1 MRLEPATKRT
11 AAYGDAPPYVIGVMD
26 QFEVASAEGNRPRR
40 RTSQNGARPMP
51 AAPRLRP
58 YQVEAQQ
65 AILEHRARG
74 IRSQIVS
81 LATGLGKCVD
91 PQTWIWSNGLRRFE
105 DAWGSD
111 RIAGPHKT
119 DAVVAWYDDGVN
131 PGRRVMTKAGLHID
145 GTLAHRLW
153 IRRDDGFEGWCR
165 MEDIVIGDYV
175 AIGRG
180 RADFGTRAVPV
191 HQAYLLGLAIA
202 DGCIVKTGPN
212 AHRLQIDGS
221 PEILAR
227 VASTMD
233 YRREKADG
241 HGSVTITQ
249 KSVDRAYAIVQ
260 AKRLKEYV
268 ETSFGVRW
276 TYSPERV
283 VPDAIL
289 HGDRDSVRAFL
300 RGYFDGD
307 GVSNPIVACNTS
319 SRILAEQ
326 IQQLLLGL
334 GVFCGIRTRTSTR
347 GLPSHMVLVYDVEAF
362 ELEVGFT
369 RLGRVKDRYY
379 DNTLAQKRNPNYD
392 VVPGV
397 GALVRELAR
406 QIPSKYR
413 SDDFRTMSAYYDRT
427 GWRRPSYHLLRRWL
441 VSAPDCPAA
450 DEIRRI
456 VDEHRAWTPVT
467 GIEPSTIRRID
478 AQVEDSH
485 AFIGNG
491 IVNHN
496 TVVLATLPKL
506 LSLRPGD
513 VTLVVAHRDELIEQ
527 TVEKMRVEN
536 PDAKVGVEKAERKAP
551 EDSNIIVATVQTL
564 SEKRL
569 EAFVARFHRRIS
581 LFIIDEA
588 HHAAAPSYRAIV
600 DAILAQRPE
609 AMVLGFTATP
619 NRGDGVRLVDVFEKI
634 VYSMDARKAI
644 DAGYLVPVKSYAVA
658 TTTNLDDIASRGG
671 DFVIGQLAAAVNT
684 VDRNARIVAAYKQH
698 TPGMKALVFTASV
711 EHARDVAEEFVAQ
724 GVNAEWA
731 SGETPKDEREKI
743 VRDFRNGDLDVLVN
757 CGLYLE
763 GFDVPSVQVIL
774 NARPTKST
782 TLYTQITGR
791 ALRPVD
797 EIANLLSSTESALM
811 RRELVE
817 KSTKPAALIIDFVD
831 QAQRHQLVTLPS
843 LYGLPPQID
852 AQGRMTAQVAEKFE
866 ELLRRDPKRAAKVR
880 SAEEIETALLEID
893 GFAAPKE
900 IKPTWAPLDPD
911 HWRMILPPQRIAWDK
926 SGRPIPNFGQQWDQW
941 VTEARRIAPHEDADR
956 FASRMLNVNPKTV
969 KFDSPRIDVELD
981 GDEYLTLYTTDDVPN
996 RVIDRNKSLP
1006 GALGNAY
1013 ERVKEIL
1020 SGYMQIGGPPP
1031 PRPKGPGTNGH
1042 GNTNGH
1048 RPPNGAPPHD
1058 NGAPRR
1064 KRDRR
1069 ARAQRRKP

>member
-1 MRLEPATKRT
+1 MRLDPAISSHRT
-11 AAYGDAPPYVIGVMD
+11 RGDAPPYVIGLMAINEAAV
-26 QFEVASAEGNRPRR
+26 AEGNQPRR
-40 RTSQNGARPMP
+40 RTDPNGARHTP
-51 AAPRLRP
+51 AAPKLRP

-91 PQTWIWSNGLRRFE
+91 PQTWVWSNGLRRFE

-111 RIAGPHKT
+111 RIAGPHTT
-119 DAVVAWYDDGVN
+119 DAVVAWYDDGVRD
-131 PGRRVMTKAGLHID
+131 GRRVTTEAGLHID
-145 GTLAHRLW
+145 GTLAHRIW
-153 IRRDDGFEGWCR
+153 IRRDDGFEGWCTL
-165 MEDIVIGDYV
+165 EDIRVGDFV

-180 RADFGTRAVPV
+180 HADFGKAQIPV
-191 HQAYLLGLAIA
+191 HQAYTLGLAIA
-202 DGCIVKTGPN
+202 DGCMVRTGPQT
-212 AHRLQIDGS
+212 HRLQIDGS
-221 PEILAR
+221 PEL
-227 VASTMD
+227 VASVSGVME
-233 YRREKADG
+233 YWREKSGGYRNGA
-241 HGSVTITQ
+241 VRVTQ
-249 KSVDRAYAIVQ
+249 KSPDHAYAIVQ
-260 AKRLKEYV
+260 SKGLKEYI
-268 ETSFGVRW
+268 ESTFGVRW

-289 HGDRDSVRAFL
+289 CGDRDSVQAFL

-307 GVSNPIVACNTS
+307 GTANPIVACNTA
-319 SRILAEQ
+319 SRTLAEQ

-334 GVFCGIRTRTSTR
+334 GIFCGLRTRTSTA
-347 GLPSHMVLVYDVEAF
+347 GLPSHMVCVYDIDAF
-362 ELEVGFT
+362 EREVGFT
-369 RLGRVKDRYY
+369 RVGRAKDRYF
-379 DNTLAQKRNPNYD
+379 DAALAKRRNPNLD

-397 GALVRELAR
+397 GALVRELAA
-406 QIPSKYR
+406 QIPAKYR
-413 SDDFRTMSAYYDRT
+413 SADFRTMSAYYDRT

-441 VSAPDCPAA
+441 AAAPDCAA
-450 DEIRRI
+450 ATELRR
-456 VDEHRAWTPVT
+456 VVEEHRAWTPVT
-467 GIEPSTIRRID
+467 SIESSTIRRID
-478 AQVEDSH
+478 AQVEESH

-491 IVNHN
+491 LINHN
-496 TVVLATLPKL
+496 TVVLATLPKV

-527 TVEKMRVEN
+527 TVEKMRAEN
-536 PDAKVGVEKAERKAP
+536 PEANIGVEKAERRAP
-551 EDSNIIVATVQTL
+551 EDSNIVVATVQTL

-569 EAFVARFHRRIS
+569 ESFVQRFHRRIS

-644 DAGYLVPVKSYAVA
+644 DSGYLVPVKSYAVA
-658 TTTNLDDIASRGG
+658 TSTNLDDIASRGG

-698 TPGMKALVFTASV
+698 TPGLKALVFTASV
-711 EHARDVAEEFVAQ
+711 EHARDVAEEFVAN
-724 GVNAEWA
+724 GVRAEWA

-743 VRDFRNGDLDVLVN
+743 VRDFRGGECDVLVN

-797 EIANLLSSTESALM
+797 EIANLLSSTDSALM
-811 RRELVE
+811 RRELIE
-817 KSTKPAALIIDFVD
+817 KSLKPAALIIDFVD

-880 SAEEIETALLEID
+880 TAEEIETALIEID
-893 GFAAPKE
+893 GFAQPKE

-926 SGRPIPNFGQQWDQW
+926 SGRPIPNFGQAWDQW
-941 VTEARRIAPHEDADR
+941 VTEARRIAPHEDAER
-956 FASRMLNVNPKTV
+956 FATRMLNVNPKTV
-969 KFDSPRIDVELD
+969 KFDQPRIDVKLD
-981 GDEYLTLYTTDDVPN
+981 GEEYLTLYTTDEIPD

-1020 SGYMQIGGPPP
+1020 SGYTQIGGPPP
-1031 PRPKGPGTNGH
+1031 RPPKNGKMGGTNGH
-1042 GNTNGH
+1042 TNGH
-1048 RPPNGAPPHD
+1048 RAANGNGTPPHT
-1058 NGAPRR
+1058 GQQRR
-1064 KRDRR
+1064 KRRR
-1069 ARAQRRKP
+1069 VGR

>member
-1 MRLEPATKRT
+1 MRLDPATPL
-11 AAYGDAPPYVIGVMD
+11 APLSYGGAPPYVIGVME
-26 QFEVASAEGNRPRR
+26 QFEATAAEGNQPRR
-40 RTSQNGARPMP
+40 RTNQNGARPTP

-91 PQTWIWSNGLRRFE
+91 PQTWVWSNGLRRFE
-105 DAWGSD
+105 DAWGSE
-111 RIAGPHKT
+111 RIAGPHQT
-119 DAVVAWYDDGVN
+119 DRVVAWYDDGVN
-131 PGRRVMTKAGLHID
+131 PGRRVMTHAGLHID
-145 GTLAHRLW
+145 GTMAHRLW

-165 MEDIVIGDYV
+165 MEDIVVGDYI

-180 RADFGTRAVPV
+180 RADFGTERVPV
-191 HQAYLLGLAIA
+191 YQAYLLGLAIA

-221 PEILAR
+221 PEILSR
-227 VASTMD
+227 VASTMN
-233 YRREKADG
+233 YWREKAG
-241 HGSVTITQ
+241 GQRHGSVTITQ
-249 KSVDRAYAIVQ
+249 KSVDHAYAIVQ
-260 AKRLKEYV
+260 AKRLKEYI

-283 VPDAIL
+283 VPESIL
-289 HGDRDSVRAFL
+289 QGDRDSVRAFL

-307 GVSNPIVACNTS
+307 GVANPIVACNTS

-347 GLPSHMVLVYDVEAF
+347 GLPSHMVCVYDIEAF
-362 ELEVGFT
+362 EIQVGFT
-369 RLGRVKDRYY
+369 RLGRVKDRFY
-379 DNTLAQKRNPNYD
+379 DNALTQKRNPNHD
-392 VVPGV
+392 VVPGA
-397 GALVRELAR
+397 GALIRELAQ
-406 QIPSKYR
+406 QIPSKHR
-413 SDDFRTMSAYYDRT
+413 SDEFRTMSAYYDRT

-441 VSAPDCPAA
+441 AAAPNCSAA
-450 DEIRRI
+450 DELRRI

-467 GIEPSTIRRID
+467 EITPSTIRRID

-491 IVNHN
+491 LVNHN

-513 VTLVVAHRDELIEQ
+513 ITLVVAHRDELIEQ
-527 TVEKMRVEN
+527 TVEKMQVEN
-536 PDAKVGVEKAERKAP
+536 PDAKIGVEKAERKAP
-551 EDSNIIVATVQTL
+551 DDSNIIVATVQTL

-569 EAFVARFHRRIS
+569 ESFVQRFHRRIS

-600 DAILAQRPE
+600 DAILSQRPE

-711 EHARDVAEEFVAQ
+711 EHARDIAEEFVAK
-724 GVNAEWA
+724 GVKAEWA
-731 SGETPKDEREKI
+731 AGETPKDEREKI
-743 VRDFRNGDLDVLVN
+743 VRDFRNGDIDVLAN

-797 EIANLLSSTESALM
+797 DIANQLSSTESALM
-811 RRELVE
+811 RRELIE
-817 KSTKPAALIIDFVD
+817 KSVKPAALIIDFVD

-852 AQGRMTAQVAEKFE
+852 AQGPHDRASRGKIRRAIAPRSQTRRQGSHG
-866 ELLRRDPKRAAKVR
+866 RRDRDRAA
-880 SAEEIETALLEID
+880 
-893 GFAAPKE
+893 
-900 IKPTWAPLDPD
+900 
-911 HWRMILPPQRIAWDK
+911 
-926 SGRPIPNFGQQWDQW
+926 
-941 VTEARRIAPHEDADR
+941 
-956 FASRMLNVNPKTV
+956 
-969 KFDSPRIDVELD
+969 
-981 GDEYLTLYTTDDVPN
+981 
-996 RVIDRNKSLP
+996 
-1006 GALGNAY
+1006 
-1013 ERVKEIL
+1013 
-1020 SGYMQIGGPPP
+1020 
-1031 PRPKGPGTNGH
+1031 
-1042 GNTNGH
+1042 
-1048 RPPNGAPPHD
+1048 
-1058 NGAPRR
+1058 
-1064 KRDRR
+1064 RDRR
-1069 ARAQRRKP
+1069 LRCAEGNQADVGAARSRSLAHDPPAATHRMGQVRPADSELRSAMG

>member
-1 MRLEPATKRT
+1 
-11 AAYGDAPPYVIGVMD
+11 MD
-26 QFEVASAEGNRPRR
+26 QFEAIAAEGNQPRR
-40 RTSQNGARPMP
+40 RTNQNGARPMP

-91 PQTWIWSNGLRRFE
+91 PQTWVWSNGLKRFE

-119 DAVVAWYDDGVN
+119 DEVVAWYDDGVN
-131 PGRRVMTKAGLHID
+131 PGSRVTTHAGLHID

-165 MEDIVIGDYV
+165 MEDIVVGDYI

-180 RADFGTRAVPV
+180 HADFGPKQVPV
-191 HQAYLLGLAIA
+191 HEAYRLGLSLE
-202 DGCIVKTGPN
+202 D
-212 AHRLQIDGS
+212 D
-221 PEILAR
+221 
-227 VASTMD
+227 VASMSS
-233 YRREKADG
+233 RA
-241 HGSVTITQ
+241 GSRDRHNHQTGGTTITYE
-249 KSVDRAYAIVQ
+249 SVDAN
-260 AKRLKEYV
+260 
-268 ETSFGVRW
+268 
-276 TYSPERV
+276 
-283 VPDAIL
+283 VPDVIL
-289 HGDRDSVRAFL
+289 HGTRKSVQTFL
-300 RGYFDGD
+300 RGYFDAN
-307 GVSNPIVACNTS
+307 GVASPEIACTTS

-334 GVFCGIRTRTSTR
+334 GVYCGI
-347 GLPSHMVLVYDVEAF
+347 GPSHGVVIYDVEAF
-362 ELEVGFT
+362 DLQVGFT
-369 RLGRVKDRYY
+369 
-379 DNTLAQKRNPNYD
+379 LAHDQKRNPNHD

-397 GALVRELAR
+397 GALVRELAQ
-406 QIPSKYR
+406 QIPSKYL
-413 SDDFRTMSAYYDRT
+413 SVDFRTMSAYYDRT

-441 VSAPDCPAA
+441 AAAPDCTAA
-450 DEIRRI
+450 RELQRI

-467 GIEPSTIRRID
+467 AIEDSAIRRID
-478 AQVEDSH
+478 AQVEVSH

-491 IVNHN
+491 LINHN

-527 TVEKMRVEN
+527 TVEKMQIEN
-536 PDAKVGVEKAERKAP
+536 PGLKIGVEKAERKAP
-551 EDSNIIVATVQTL
+551 DDSNIIVATVQTL

-569 EAFVARFHRRIS
+569 EAFVQRFHRRIS

-698 TPGMKALVFTASV
+698 TAGMKALVFTASV
-711 EHARDVAEEFVAQ
+711 EHARDIAEEFVAN
-724 GVNAEWA
+724 GVKAEWA

-743 VRDFRNGDLDVLVN
+743 VRDFRNGDIDVLAN

-797 EIANLLSSTESALM
+797 EIANQLSSTESALM
-811 RRELVE
+811 RRELIE
-817 KSTKPAALIIDFVD
+817 KSVKPAALIIDFVD

-880 SAEEIETALLEID
+880 TAEEIETALLEID

-911 HWRMILPPQRIAWDK
+911 HWRMILPPQKIAWDK

-941 VTEARRIAPHEDADR
+941 VTEARRIAPHEDAER
-956 FASRMLNVNPKTV
+956 FATRMLNVNPKTV
-969 KFDSPRIDVELD
+969 KFDSPRIDVQRE
-981 GDEYLTLYTTDDVPN
+981 GEEYLTLYTTDDIPD

-1020 SGYMQIGGPPP
+1020 SGYTQIGGPPP
-1031 PRPKGPGTNGH
+1031 PRPKGPNNNNNGH
-1042 GNTNGH
+1042 SNGH
-1048 RPPNGAPPHD
+1048 RPPNGAPPHG
-1058 NGAPRR
+1058 NAAPSR

>member
-1 MRLEPATKRT
+1 METFEATT
-11 AAYGDAPPYVIGVMD
+11 
-26 QFEVASAEGNRPRR
+26 AEGNRPRR
-40 RTSQNGARPMP
+40 RPDQNGARQQP

-58 YQVEAQQ
+58 YQVESQQ

-91 PQTWIWSNGLRRFE
+91 PQTWVWSNGLRRFG
-105 DAWGSD
+105 DAWGND
-111 RIAGPHKT
+111 RIAGPHRT
-119 DAVVAWYDDGVN
+119 DDVVAWYDDGLN
-131 PGRRVMTKAGLHID
+131 DGRRITTDAGLTID
-145 GTLAHRLW
+145 GTLAHRVW

-165 MEDIVIGDYV
+165 TEDLRVGDYA

-180 RADFGTRAVPV
+180 RADFGTTDVPV
-191 HQAYLLGLAIA
+191 YSAYLLGLAIA
-202 DGCIVKTGPN
+202 DGDQSIAEPEAVFALSSRAKSRDSRKR
-212 AHRLQIDGS
+212 AHRSLPLDPSRSSG
-221 PEILAR
+221 
-227 VASTMD
+227 
-233 YRREKADG
+233 
-241 HGSVTITQ
+241 
-249 KSVDRAYAIVQ
+249 Q
-260 AKRLKEYV
+260 AKL
-268 ETSFGVRW
+268 GV
-276 TYSPERV
+276 TTCDAS

-289 HGDRDSVRAFL
+289 SSSRDAVRAFL

-307 GVSNPIVACNTS
+307 GVANPIVGCNTS
-319 SRILAEQ
+319 SRVLAEQ

-334 GVFCGIRTRTSTR
+334 GVFCGLRTRNSTN
-347 GLPSHMVLVYDVEAF
+347 GLPSHMVVVYDIEAF
-362 ELEVGFT
+362 EREVGFT
-369 RLGRVKDRYY
+369 RLGRAKDTFY
-379 DNTLAQKRNPNYD
+379 DAALAKPRNPNKD
-392 VVPGV
+392 VIPGV
-397 GALVRELAR
+397 GALVRELAQ
-406 QIPSKYR
+406 QIPTKYR
-413 SDDFRTMSAYYDRT
+413 SAEFRTISAYYDES
-427 GWRRPSYHLLRRWL
+427 GWRRPSYALLRRWL
-441 VSAPDCPAA
+441 AVAPPCDAA
-450 DEIRRI
+450 TELQRI
-456 VDEHRAWTPVT
+456 VDEHRAWTPIT
-467 GIEPSTIRRID
+467 EIAPSRIRRID
-478 AQVEDSH
+478 CQVESSH
-485 AFIGNG
+485 AFVGNG
-491 IVNHN
+491 LVNHN

-506 LSLRPGD
+506 LSLRPAD

-527 TVEKMRVEN
+527 TVDKMRAEN
-536 PDAKVGVEKAERKAP
+536 PDAVIGVEKAERRAP
-551 EDSNIIVATVQTL
+551 EESNIVVATVQTL

-569 EAFVARFHRRIS
+569 EAFVQRFHRRIA

-644 DAGYLVPVKSYAVA
+644 DSGYLVPVKSYAVA
-658 TTTNLDDIASRGG
+658 TTTNLDDVSARGG

-698 TPGMKALVFTASV
+698 TPGLKALVFTASV
-711 EHARDVAEEFVAQ
+711 EHARDVAEEFVAN
-724 GVNAEWA
+724 GVRAEWA
-731 SGETPKDEREKI
+731 SGETPRDERERI
-743 VRDFRNGDLDVLVN
+743 VREFRSGDIDVLVN

-811 RRELVE
+811 RREIIE
-817 KSTKPAALIIDFVD
+817 KSSKPAAIIIDFVD

-880 SAEEIETALLEID
+880 TAEEIETALIEID
-893 GFAAPKE
+893 GFAQPKE

-926 SGRPIPNFGQQWDQW
+926 AGRPIPNFGQQWDQW

-956 FASRMLNVNPKTV
+956 FATRMLNVNPKTV
-969 KFDSPRIDVELD
+969 KFDQPRIDVQRD
-981 GDEYLTLYTTDDVPN
+981 GDEYLTLYTTEDIPD

-1020 SGYMQIGGPPP
+1020 SGYTQIGGPPP
-1031 PRPKGPGTNGH
+1031 PRPKNSGH
-1042 GNTNGH
+1042 GNGNGNGH
-1048 RPPNGAPPHD
+1048 KMSPAGGNGAAPNGEAKS
-1058 NGAPRR
+1058 GRR
-1064 KRDRR
+1064 KWRGRR
-1069 ARAQRRKP
+1069 SRNKPASK